1 MYATLPVVQLKTNH
15 SNFGSPMQM
24 WKNKTKPPSVSCWG
38 HSFFFSSP
46 FSFFFCVI
54 ACTVTGECSCTRCT
68 DKRVLPLVLS
78 EDKFVY
84 MRWGDIPPN
93 EIALV
98 HYTVLSAHDTQSTQW
113 LSATL
118 QAMHKHTARIL
129 SVWVHAHTNTHIMK
143 AYKFRRW
150 GIIIF

>member
-1 MYATLPVVQLKTNH
+1 MWLKYCKYMQLFLLFNSKWIIPAPPPPKKNLTEQLRTFFLLLLPLH
-15 SNFGSPMQM
+15 A
-24 WKNKTKPPSVSCWG
+24 SC
-38 HSFFFSSP
+38 FFFL
-46 FSFFFCVI
+46 CVI

-68 DKRVLPLVLS
+68 DRRVLPLVLS

-98 HYTVLSAHDTQSTQW
+98 HHTVLSVHDTQSTQW

-129 SVWVHAHTNTHIMK
+129 SMRVHAHTNTHIMK
-143 AYKFRRW
+143 A
-150 GIIIF
+150 